1 MRLATVVLLAACF
14 AAPLTAHAQR
24 RGRDGGGGGAGGPL
38 GGPPGIGDA
47 QAGPSSADMERRITE
62 RASLGDAVHKIP
74 DFTDAEKDS
83 VKALEKWYHDVFRS
97 YGIAMRAQMDSA
109 RASEAM
115 PDMRAMGVIREEVDS
130 TRAAELAAAR
140 KILTSDAQRAKFDQN
155 VAEITEREAKR
166 EEEMRHRRPMGGM
179 GGATRGSGMRP

>member
-24 RGRDGGGGGAGGPL
+24 RGRDGGGGQGNPL

-62 RASLGDAVHKIP
+62 RASLGDAVHKLP

-109 RASEAM
+109 RASGGM
-115 PDMRAMGVIREEVDS
+115 PDMRAMGMIREEADS
-130 TRAAELAAAR
+130 TRTAELAAAR
-140 KILTSDAQRAKFDQN
+140 KILTSDAQRTKFDQN
-155 VAEITEREAKR
+155 VAEIAEREAKR
-166 EEEMRHRRPMGGM
+166 EEEMRNRRPMGGM
-179 GGATRGSGMRP
+179 RGGMGGGGMRP

>member
-24 RGRDGGGGGAGGPL
+24 RGGGDRGGAGGPL

-47 QAGPSSADMERRITE
+47 QGGPSSADMERRMTE
-62 RASLGDAVHKIP
+62 RASLGDAVHKLP

-97 YGIAMRAQMDSA
+97 YGLAMRAQMDSA
-109 RASEAM
+109 RASGAM
-115 PDMRAMGVIREEVDS
+115 PDMRAMGMIREEADS
-130 TRAAELAAAR
+130 TRTAELAAAR
-140 KILTSDAQRAKFDQN
+140 KLLTSDAQRAKFDQN
-155 VAEITEREAKR
+155 VAELAERDAKR

-179 GGATRGSGMRP
+179 SGGMPGGGMRP

>member
-24 RGRDGGGGGAGGPL
+24 RGGGGDRGGAGGPL

-47 QAGPSSADMERRITE
+47 QNGPSSADMERRMTE
-62 RASLGDAVHKIP
+62 RASLGDAVHKLP

-109 RASEAM
+109 RASGGM
-115 PDMRAMGVIREEVDS
+115 PDMRAMGMIRDEADS
-130 TRAAELAAAR
+130 TRTAELAAAR
-140 KILTSDAQRAKFDQN
+140 KLLTSDAQRAKFDQN
-155 VAEITEREAKR
+155 VAELTEREAKR
-166 EEEMRHRRPMGGM
+166 EEEMRRRRPMGGM
-179 GGATRGSGMRP
+179 RGGMGGGGMRP